1 MRTRVTLRDEGMEL
15 RGYVT
20 VESMA
25 ELQLFAASLAPMQVI
40 VSPAEDDYDPFREQ
54 EMRELHHFETEQ
66 IIEKVSQELSI
77 TYAESPEREAG
88 HLAFLAKRLERIA
101 EIVNAS

>member
-1 MRTRVTLRDEGMEL
+1 MRFRITVRDEGLEL

-20 VESMA
+20 VDSQE
-25 ELQLFAASLAPMQVI
+25 ELKIAAASLFPLQVI
-40 VSPAEDDYDPFREQ
+40 ASPAEDDYNPFREQ
-54 EMRELHHFETEQ
+54 ELRELHHFETEQ
-66 IIEKVSQELSI
+66 IIEKVRQELNI

-101 EIVNAS
+101 EIVRAS